1 MYTVHC
7 CCYYII
13 HCIYYDVNT
22 EIGAQYKAHVI
33 DIRRGDQFKPEFLA
47 ISPNNRIPAIVHH
60 MTNESDGT
68 VVDIPIFESGAIL
81 IHLAE
86 TYGRRDLLPGTDQA
100 AKRSEVLKW
109 LFWQVGGLG
118 PMAGQMSH
126 FFKFALTD
134 EKDEEKKERRLE
146 YGKERYLKET
156 QRLFGVLDKQ
166 LEGKTFVTGDTLTIA
181 DMAIYPWVHSVR
193 ASHDMLQHF
202 DQFSNVKRYTEHMG
216 KLESVKHGMHVTPFP
231 K

>member
-1 MYTVHC
+1 M
-7 CCYYII
+7 
-13 HCIYYDVNT
+13 
-22 EIGAQYKAHVI
+22 I